1 MSTPPPGRTLLIP
14 VEDTEVREE
23 TRAARWHQL
32 FARSRCLLP
41 LSRPTQT
48 QTLQKF
54 QACVSALKWTL
65 AHVYRGGRE
74 RTERERERDE
84 ETRAE
89 SGARPTQGA
98 EKKDAGPQ
106 PPNLPPLPT
115 RPTRPPARP
124 DRQPGRPGA
133 PRRTQQQAPRGDPS
147 GPTSLILS
155 PSPHPFPGDTLLFLT
170 IIPDPPRPTA
180 CAFGPPAGPPAL
192 EAGLHLDGARSA
204 LTARFTPLADAAG
217 APYHVAILTS
227 PDASCEAVGALI
239 CERAA
244 GAGAAL
250 VAMAAHNKG
259 ALARACLGS
268 TTQHCVDHS
277 PATVLV
283 MREGV
288 AAGCGSG
295 GRGGG
300 GR

>member
-1 MSTPPPGRTLLIP
+1 MRGRARETRKRASSSRECKPAPRAPDLPPTSLACFSLSPLSFSPFPPSRPRNARTHANPQITRLHMSTPPPGRTLLIP

-98 EKKDAGPQ
+98 EKKDAGPH

-155 PSPHPFPGDTLLFLT
+155 PSPHPFQ
-170 IIPDPPRPTA
+170 A
-180 CAFGPPAGPPAL
+180 
-192 EAGLHLDGARSA
+192 
-204 LTARFTPLADAAG
+204 TP
-217 APYHVAILTS
+217 
-227 PDASCEAVGALI
+227 SCF
-239 CERAA
+239 
-244 GAGAAL
+244 
-250 VAMAAHNKG
+250 
-259 ALARACLGS
+259 
-268 TTQHCVDHS
+268 
-277 PATVLV
+277 
-283 MREGV
+283 
-288 AAGCGSG
+288 
-295 GRGGG
+295 
-300 GR
+300 